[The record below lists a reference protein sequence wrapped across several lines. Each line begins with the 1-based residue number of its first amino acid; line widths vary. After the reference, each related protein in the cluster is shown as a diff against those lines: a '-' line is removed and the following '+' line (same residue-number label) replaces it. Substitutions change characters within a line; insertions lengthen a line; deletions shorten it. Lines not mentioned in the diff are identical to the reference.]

1 MKKFLYIGMIFLLAL
16 LIVNNSFTDD
26 YFAKLKGDAWPVSKI
41 VDPLYEEIKAKASE
55 YESPPKNAVVDKVWH
70 AIPGYNGLKVD
81 VEASYKRMA
90 EKGQFRPEL
99 LVYKEISPAVH
110 LDDLPPSP
118 IYRGNPDKPMVT
130 FIINVAWG
138 NEYLSPILA
147 ILKKNG
153 VRATFFLEGRWV
165 KNHPDLAK
173 MIADAGHEIGNHS
186 YSHPDMKQLSAA
198 RIREEITKANEVIK
212 ATTGK
217 VVEWLG
223 PPSGSYRQEVVKIAA
238 EENMKTVL
246 WSVDTIDW
254 KNPAPHELI
263 NRVMSKIH
271 NGAIILMHPTK
282 STADSLDRLIKL
294 IKEKKLEIDTLSE
307 LVSEKRVIKPPVME
321 NPSEKTPTVK
331 FRLIF
336 PEHNPAENSSKLQ
349 NRRKNSDKEI
359 YMSEWGQNCFGE
371 HSHCSFCGDR
381 SLDRNRVQE

>member
-26 YFAKLKGDAWPVSKI
+26 YFVKLKGDAWPVSKI

-321 NPSEKTPTVK
+321 NPSEK
-331 FRLIF
+331 
-336 PEHNPAENSSKLQ
+336 NA
-349 NRRKNSDKEI
+349 NR
-359 YMSEWGQNCFGE
+359 
-371 HSHCSFCGDR
+371 
-381 SLDRNRVQE
+381 